1 MSRSID
7 PPYLEGLKWL
17 LFQSY
22 DFFKNVSKLV
32 PENKKHKNLDK
43 KSACGPRPRQ
53 RKPNAGHSPR
63 SNTLKIDLRNDLRP
77 NLGLHFFLAFQE
89 FVFYNFCSFYQALA
103 KCVIETS
110 KVTRT
115 ASTQPTAMQE
125 QKNIAVYDAP
135 GDTFHGNLK
144 ELIDLMKNMTEAFG
158 PFLLQNFSL
167 LLLYWLL
174 HLYVLIYFVIL
185 TFRNAFIIYDP
196 TLMSMSFL
204 QFGGS
209 ILIVR

>member
-1 MSRSID
+1 
-7 PPYLEGLKWL
+7 
-17 LFQSY
+17 
-22 DFFKNVSKLV
+22 
-32 PENKKHKNLDK
+32 
-43 KSACGPRPRQ
+43 
-53 RKPNAGHSPR
+53 
-63 SNTLKIDLRNDLRP
+63 
-77 NLGLHFFLAFQE
+77 
-89 FVFYNFCSFYQALA
+89 
-103 KCVIETS
+103 
-110 KVTRT
+110 
-115 ASTQPTAMQE
+115 MQE

-209 ILIVR
+209 ILIVRWAKN